1 MRITQSMIYRGGL
14 EQLNGQ
20 RNRLARV
27 QEQAASGLRLNR
39 PSDDPVDYQTALV
52 LKDSLSQTGRFLRT
66 IDSARTRFASSEE
79 ALAGAADVVDQA
91 KVLAVSAR
99 NSTNDDPTSVAI
111 MRGQAESFF
120 EQLLSLANSRSV
132 TGEYLFSGR
141 ATATEAFAQ
150 TGDFVSGSP
159 PPSVAFA
166 GDANAISVEVDQD
179 VFVEV
184 SRVGSEVF
192 QGGVDVFAALTGLW
206 QGIDSGDDT
215 QIGNAIDALDQAFE
229 QLNLERQK
237 IGNAE
242 RQAND
247 FETRLKVQQD
257 DAITR
262 ISNLEDADVYQVYSD
277 LAAQEAALQASL
289 QVTSRLLGPTLLDF
303 I

>member
-39 PSDDPVDYQTALV
+39 PSDDPVDYQTMLV

-66 IDSARTRFASSEE
+66 IDSSRTRFGSSEE
-79 ALAGAADVVDQA
+79 AISEAANAIDQA

-111 MRGQAESFF
+111 MRGQAESLFD
-120 EQLLSLANSRSV
+120 QVLSLANSRSV
-132 TGEYLFSGR
+132 TGEYLFSGL
-141 ATATEAFAQ
+141 ATDTQAFAQ
-150 TGDFVSGSP
+150 TGTFVSGSP
-159 PPSVAFA
+159 PPSVAFG
-166 GDANAISVEVDQD
+166 GDTNAISVEIDRD

-192 QGGVDVFAALTGLW
+192 QGSIDVFAALTGLW
-206 QGIDSGDDT
+206 EGIDSGNDA
-215 QIGNAIDALDQAFE
+215 QIGNAIDELDQAFQ

-237 IGNAE
+237 VGNAE

-247 FETRLKVQQD
+247 FEARLTLQRD
-257 DAITR
+257 DVTTR
-262 ISNLEDADVYQVYSD
+262 ISNLEDADVYEVYSD
-277 LAAQEAALQASL
+277 LASQEVALQASL
-289 QVTSRLLGPTLLDF
+289 QVTSRLMSPTLLDF
-303 I
+303 L